1 MGGIS
6 IITYDKVELLI
17 FNKLVILYRNSDVIS
32 KLDNATIEYALT
44 ELVESHYRLEKYK
57 YSPQSTW
64 EEKIKF
70 FSNLEVDNLEFV
82 KLISPLPKVEEITT
96 DLLPGIII

>member
-1 MGGIS
+1 M
-6 IITYDKVELLI
+6 YDKIELLI
-17 FNKLVILYRNSDVIS
+17 FNKLVILYRNGDVIS
-32 KLDNATIEYALT
+32 ELDNATINYALT
-44 ELVESHYRLEKYK
+44 ELADSNYRLEKYK

-82 KLISPLPKVEEITT
+82 KLISPLPKVEEIIP
-96 DLLPGIII
+96 DLLPGIMV